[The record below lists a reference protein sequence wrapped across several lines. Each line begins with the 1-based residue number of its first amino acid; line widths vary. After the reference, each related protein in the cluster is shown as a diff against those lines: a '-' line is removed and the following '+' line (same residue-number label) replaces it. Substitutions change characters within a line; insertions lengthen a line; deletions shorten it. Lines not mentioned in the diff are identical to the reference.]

1 VCVRNGNVVEKRHRH
16 RPSDLLT
23 VIPNINPEAKD
34 EGRILYELLYVC
46 GSKGWGRTPVACCQR
61 SYRDL
66 NVMITYKWLS
76 LKFTL
81 ASELDFYVGSLYVL
95 MHVVVRERRC
105 LGGAVA

>member
-1 VCVRNGNVVEKRHRH
+1 M
-16 RPSDLLT
+16 
-23 VIPNINPEAKD
+23 
-34 EGRILYELLYVC
+34 
-46 GSKGWGRTPVACCQR
+46 ACCQR

-81 ASELDFYVGSLYVL
+81 ASELDFYVGSLYIL